1 MFCKGLPVFLLIL
14 MSLVIGLSGCN
25 GNERIDSKD
34 QIITQ
39 KVLDDCEKSD
49 SKNCL
54 SDAIS
59 SRTEKYCLSRGLSEF
74 DCNGVKLE
82 VIRGVRAQKDKQ
94 YEETNKEIE
103 VRTKQNAELER
114 QKSGSR

>member
-1 MFCKGLPVFLLIL
+1 
-14 MSLVIGLSGCN
+14 
-25 GNERIDSKD
+25 
-34 QIITQ
+34 
-39 KVLDDCEKSD
+39 
-49 SKNCL
+49 
-54 SDAIS
+54 
-59 SRTEKYCLSRGLSEF
+59 LSEF